1 MPRLGSL
8 SNSGRTPR
16 PPGPD
21 VETGQPLVQSLFKLL
36 SPKGPTMILAAT
48 DTQAPGLS
56 AARIRSRVS
65 HSRNSTPTASRIAVD
80 PYTTIGTA
88 ATNTP

>member
-21 VETGQPLVQSLFKLL
+21 VETGQPLVQSLFKLRP
-36 SPKGPTMILAAT
+36 PKGPNMILAAA
-48 DTQAPGLS
+48 DTQAADPS
-56 AARIRSRVS
+56 AARIRSRAT
-65 HSRNSTPTASRIAVD
+65 HSRSSTSADRAASVAPNTMIGPEATSTP
-80 PYTTIGTA
+80 
-88 ATNTP
+88 